1 MKAVT
6 KITFLNDEGE
16 KFFGEGPAR
25 LLHGIEQTGSLRAA
39 AMSMN
44 MAYTKAL
51 RLIRNAEA
59 ALGFSLIDRKT
70 GGKDGGGSRLTERGK
85 EWLHR
90 YEAYRD
96 ACKQA
101 NSRLYLE
108 FFSEQPEAPSD
119 SDRS

>member
-6 KITFLNDEGE
+6 KITFLDDNNE

-25 LLHGIEQTGSLRAA
+25 LLHGVEKSGSLRAA
-39 AMSMN
+39 AISMD

-51 RLIRNAEA
+51 KLIRNAEN
-59 ALGFSLIDRKT
+59 ALGYPLIRRST
-70 GGKDGGGSRLTERGK
+70 GGKDGGGSCLTEEGK
-85 EWLHR
+85 EWLQR

-96 ACKQA
+96 ACIQA

-108 FFSEQPEAPSD
+108 FFPEQ
-119 SDRS
+119 R

>member
-6 KITFLNDEGE
+6 KITFWDDNGE

-25 LLHGIEQTGSLRAA
+25 LLRAIEVTGSLRAA
-39 AMSMN
+39 AMSME

-51 RLIRNAEA
+51 KLIRNAEN
-59 ALGFSLIDRKT
+59 ALGFALINRST
-70 GGKDGGGSRLTERGK
+70 GGKDGGGSSLTDNGK
-85 EWLHR
+85 EWLQR

-96 ACKQA
+96 ACKVS

-108 FFSEQPEAPSD
+108 FFPEQ
-119 SDRS
+119 R